1 MEKQDLTYMDQRIQQ
16 VEDNLEN
23 RLDEHGQR
31 LQKVADELR
40 EQLGTLLE
48 QIVQSIGTT
57 DNCQEC
63 QLCKLCQLH
72 TVGSNLKDCKLL
84 RKHQ

>member
-1 MEKQDLTYMDQRIQQ
+1 MEKQDLTHLDQRIQQ

-31 LQKVADELR
+31 LQRIADELR
-40 EQLGTLLE
+40 EQLGALLE

-63 QLCKLCQLH
+63 KLCQLH
-72 TVGSNLKDCKLL
+72 TVGANLKDCKLL